1 MKGYFSE
8 ETLDNYARLAA
19 EKLDLDFAEGGLY
32 DFTRCV
38 RPDGSA
44 YGTGGK
50 CRKGTEGEKEAPAKT
65 NIDKVVD
72 KVKEKYGSDDAFM
85 VSIADDSLAE
95 ALSGAGNWE
104 WKDTIENDP
113 ELLSL
118 LSKKDRKKQEETL
131 GENRILTQIA
141 DKWGDF
147 FYDTYRTN
155 IPRETKE
162 EIKFGGQQLKRLVKN
177 GYFEKDELI
186 DLLDSEY
193 RDDSKY
199 AAFLRKSK

>member
-8 ETLDNYARLAA
+8 ETLDKYASLAA

-50 CRKGTEGEKEAPAKT
+50 CRKGTEEEKKAPAKT

-162 EIKFGGQQLKRLVKN
+162 EVKFGGQQLKRLVKM
-177 GYFEKDELI
+177 GILKKT
-186 DLLDSEY
+186 S
-193 RDDSKY
+193 
-199 AAFLRKSK
+199 